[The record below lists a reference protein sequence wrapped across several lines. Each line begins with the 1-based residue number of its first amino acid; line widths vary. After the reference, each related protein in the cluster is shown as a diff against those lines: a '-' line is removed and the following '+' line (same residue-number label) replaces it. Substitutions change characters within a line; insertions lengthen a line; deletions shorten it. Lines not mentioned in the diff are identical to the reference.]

1 MREMPAAPLASASG
15 TGQARSAQS
24 PRSARAA
31 WRVAAV
37 AILLAVTVI
46 GLRTHGTFSHTPN
59 PTAAGASGLVLVT
72 VLATGEGVAIIAFI
86 LVLVMARPQPE
97 KKEEEEDDDR
107 WRPPFPWWAK
117 IPAVLIALAALATP
131 FVVLFTRKQH
141 KKPIVP
147 PAVLPGVPLGG
158 PGRVAASGSGA
169 VWPLIAGMV
178 IAIAVVLTLT
188 ILSRRKRARDRSPH
202 RGRRITALAEG
213 LAAGR
218 DALQAGT
225 EPRAAIIACYAAL
238 ERGFAAAGS
247 APAVADTPAEVLT
260 RATEAGLVR
269 SASAETLTSL
279 FRRARYSSEP
289 MTLADSAAA
298 ANALEQ
304 MRTDLEDAAELT
316 GARS

>member
-1 MREMPAAPLASASG
+1 MRETPAAPLVSASG
-15 TGQARSAQS
+15 SGRRTGSS
-24 PRSARAA
+24 RAA

-46 GLRTHGTFSHTPN
+46 GLRTHGTFSRTPN
-59 PTAAGASGLVLVT
+59 SAVAGANGALLVT
-72 VLATGEGVAIIAFI
+72 LLAAGEGVALIAFI
-86 LVLVMARPQPE
+86 LVLVMARPQHQE
-97 KKEEEEDDDR
+97 KEEDAEL
-107 WRPPFPWWAK
+107 WRPSFPWWAK
-117 IPAVLIALAALATP
+117 VPAVLIALAALATP
-131 FVVLFTRKQH
+131 FVVLFASKQH

-147 PAVLPGVPLGG
+147 PPVHPGVPLGG
-158 PGRVAASGSGA
+158 PGRVAASGAGA

-188 ILSRRKRARDRSPH
+188 ILSRHKRARDGSPN

-213 LAAGR
+213 LAAGS
-218 DALQAGT
+218 DALRAGT

-247 APAVADTPAEVLT
+247 APDAADTPAEVLT

-269 SASAETLTSL
+269 SASAEVLTSL
-279 FRRARYSSEP
+279 FRRARYSTEL
-289 MTLADSAAA
+289 MTSADSAAA
-298 ANALEQ
+298 ASALEQ

-316 GARS
+316 GAWS